1 MLAESVGQCSMKILN
16 TVSDD
21 VFLKED
27 VIGRWC
33 FIQHL
38 KNDTEK
44 VVLLEVKGLRQIIV
58 KCRTEKT
65 LYMFISPNILFREM
79 KFQ

>member
-16 TVSDD
+16 TVSD

-27 VIGRWC
+27 VIVRWC

-65 LYMFISPNILFREM
+65 LYMFISPNILFRDL